1 MRQQIATFAMGG
13 FIFTI
18 SAMTSASSVSG
29 QGFLKRLQERVQSL
43 DQQNAAGQ
51 DANATEP
58 GGSES
63 GARRPLVDA
72 LLQYGPEIFNG
83 QSNDGQGLSGSADDR
98 SRVGVGAAVTT
109 PPVYVGKASLGI
121 DVLNSPPGVP
131 GVLVTGFRSDSRADD
146 AGLKKDDVI
155 VSLDRTLTPNIADI
169 AGVLSQRRPGQSVS
183 ARILRGDQMKT
194 IQIPL
199 LGSFQAGNAANQF
212 RGSRQ
217 PVPAAPLPSPP
228 LPSPPLPSPPLPGRS
243 PIVASRIPSGSPV
256 APETL
261 PPATTQEQP
270 LRSPVL
276 PRLNLN
282 AHDEFVDLYG
292 IIPGTRSRLRGA
304 VVEGVIQGSAADAA
318 GIKPADRVVAVDGM
332 LARDA
337 TAFTRQ
343 LKSLPEQAIVS
354 LGIVRGDAYLIKPL
368 TLSAE
373 IQPLPPAD
381 VGERAGA
388 SSESADAGEQ
398 SMEADAG
405 VLEEIGSVLGG
416 LLGGSRKEPVKNDPK
431 TTPQAPREDSKTK
444 PEKQSVRQSSFEQ
457 KVSGKLKQIMG
468 DPPSLNGLP
477 VKPAADPAA
486 DPTATPAK
494 QTAAEMREQ
503 IRQLQEKLKKMQ
515 AESKEGK
522 TTTQDDNAGS
532 TKSE

>member
-1 MRQQIATFAMGG
+1 MRQQIATLAMGG
-13 FIFTI
+13 FIFAI

-58 GGSES
+58 GGSEP

-83 QSNDGQGLSGSADDR
+83 QSNDGQGLAGSADDR

-155 VSLDRTLTPNIADI
+155 VSLDRTLTPKIADI

-199 LGSFQAGNAANQF
+199 LGSFQAGSAANQF
-212 RGSRQ
+212 RGSGQ
-217 PVPAAPLPSPP
+217 PV
-228 LPSPPLPSPPLPGRS
+228 PSPPLPSPPLPGRR
-243 PIVASRIPSGSPV
+243 PIIASRIPSGSPV

-261 PPATTQEQP
+261 PLATTQEQP

-282 AHDEFVDLYG
+282 AHDEFDEFVDLYG

-343 LKSLPEQAIVS
+343 LKNLPEQAIVS

-368 TLSAE
+368 TLSAQ

-381 VGERAGA
+381 VGEHSGA
-388 SSESADAGEQ
+388 SSESPDAGEQ
-398 SMEADAG
+398 SMEAEAG
-405 VLEEIGSVLGG
+405 VLEGIGSVLGG

-477 VKPAADPAA
+477 VKPAVDPV
-486 DPTATPAK
+486 ATPAK

-522 TTTQDDNAGS
+522 TPTQDDSAGS

>member
-1 MRQQIATFAMGG
+1 MRQQIATLAMGG
-13 FIFTI
+13 FIFAI

-58 GGSES
+58 GGSET

-83 QSNDGQGLSGSADDR
+83 QSNDGQGLTGSADDR

-155 VSLDRTLTPNIADI
+155 VSLDRTLTPKIADI

-199 LGSFQAGNAANQF
+199 LGSSQAGNAANQF

-243 PIVASRIPSGSPV
+243 PVVASRVPSGSPV

-276 PRLNLN
+276 PPLNLN
-282 AHDEFVDLYG
+282 ARDEFVDLYG
-292 IIPGTRSRLRGA
+292 IIPGARSRLRGA

-318 GIKPADRVVAVDGM
+318 GIKPADRVVAVEGM

-343 LKSLPEQAIVS
+343 LKNYPEQAIVS

-381 VGERAGA
+381 VGENSGA
-388 SSESADAGEQ
+388 SSESSDAGEQ
-398 SMEADAG
+398 SMEAEAG
-405 VLEEIGSVLGG
+405 VLEGIGSVLGG
-416 LLGGSRKEPVKNDPK
+416 LLGGSRKKPVNNDPK
-431 TTPQAPREDSKTK
+431 TTPQAAREDSKTK

-477 VKPAADPAA
+477 VKPAVDPV
-486 DPTATPAK
+486 ATPAK

-503 IRQLQEKLKKMQ
+503 IRQLQEKLNKMQ